1 MKEGVKLSRKTM
13 ATMLF
18 VGALSLSLAITG
30 CGGTGGNGGSQ
41 QAAGQTL
48 VIAIGADNTG
58 LDPETV
64 MNNESGYIM
73 GAIYNELVEY
83 KPGTTEVGP
92 GLADSWDI
100 SPDGLT
106 YTFHLHHG
114 VTFQDGTPFNADAVI
129 AWLDRLLNKDNPNY
143 YAKRPGIDS
152 YVDFTFH
159 GVDKYTKID
168 DYTVQIHMTRPNA
181 EFLNSLAMVWMGVT
195 SPAAVQK
202 YGLDYYKHPVGT
214 GPFKFVEWVP
224 NDHVRLTANNDYWQ
238 GKPKLQQIVFRV
250 IPESSVRLLELEKGN
265 VDVLADVSP
274 ADADTLKSDSSVTLL
289 EQTGLMI
296 NGVALPTQ
304 TKPFNDP
311 RVRQALN
318 YAVNKDALDQSLY
331 KGLATVMN
339 SPLPPTEWSYDQSLP
354 GYPYNPDKARQL
366 LAAAGYPNG
375 FKATLYVYPNPRVY
389 NPVGGP
395 DLAQALQADLS
406 KVGVDVTLQQLEWG
420 AFLAKVRS
428 AGFSDMCLA
437 GWSGDNG
444 DPDNF
449 LDALWGTDQIPSGN
463 EAHYSNK
470 QLDTLLGQAL
480 ASTNHDQRVIMYQKA
495 QKIIMDDAP
504 WIFLNYA
511 KVIRA
516 TSTKVHGMVVSPTGM
531 FFGLDKVSKG

>member
-1 MKEGVKLSRKTM
+1 MFNKKVSAIFAVLALCLGLTLTGSVNA
-13 ATMLF
+13 ATH
-18 VGALSLSLAITG
+18 TPKP
-30 CGGTGGNGGSQ
+30 
-41 QAAGQTL
+41 L
-48 VIAIGADNTG
+48 VIALGADNTG

-64 MNNESGYIM
+64 MNNESGFIM
-73 GAIYNELVEY
+73 AAIYDELVEY

-106 YTFHLHHG
+106 YIFHLHQG
-114 VTFQDGTPFNADAVI
+114 IKFQDGSPFNADAVV
-129 AWLDRLLNKDNPNY
+129 AWLDRLLNKNNPNY

-159 GVDKYTKID
+159 GVDSYKKLD
-168 DYTVQIHMTRPNA
+168 DNTVQIHMTKPNA

-195 SPAAVQK
+195 SPAAVEK
-202 YGLDYYKHPVGT
+202 YGLNFYKHPVGT

-224 NDHVRLTANNDYWQ
+224 NDHVTLEANLEFWKGQ
-238 GKPKLQQIVFRV
+238 PKLSKLIYRV
-250 IPESSVRLLELEKGN
+250 IPESSVRVMELQKGT

-274 ADADTLKSDSSVTLL
+274 ADAIILRKDKKVRLL
-289 EQTGLMI
+289 EQPGLMV

-304 TKPFNDP
+304 VKPFNDR

-318 YAVNKDALDQSLY
+318 YAINKASLNKFLF
-331 KGLATVMN
+331 KGLATTMN
-339 SPLPPTEWSYDQSLP
+339 SPLPPTQWGYDKSLR
-354 GYPYNPDKARQL
+354 GYPHSVKKAKKL
-366 LAAAGYPNG
+366 LREAGYPKG
-375 FKATLYVYPNPRVY
+375 FEATLYVYPNPRSY

-395 DLAQALQADLS
+395 DLAQALQSDL
-406 KVGVDVTLQQLEWG
+406 KKIGVKIQIQQLEWG
-420 AFLAKVRS
+420 AFLAKARS
-428 AGFSDMCLA
+428 KDFGDMALA

-470 QLDTLLGQAL
+470 EFDKINAEAL
-480 ASTNHDQRVIMYQKA
+480 ATTDHDKRVALYKKG
-495 QKIIMDDAP
+495 QKILMHDAP

-511 KVIRA
+511 TMIRA
-516 TSTKVHGMVVSPTGM
+516 TTKKVHGMVLNPTAM
-531 FFGLDKVSKG
+531 FFDMDKVYKN